1 MDAHFLMCEI
11 ANQLADVCNLWFVF
25 PPNSLN
31 NFGSD
36 LGTQA
41 KLTNNPIESNSNQDL
56 SQG

>member
-1 MDAHFLMCEI
+1 MLIFFMCEI

-25 PPNSLN
+25 PRNSLN

-36 LGTQA
+36 LSTQV
-41 KLTNNPIESNSNQDL
+41 KLKNNPIESNSNQDL